1 VGLEMKNKIGFIIP
15 LILFTLIS
23 LASISA
29 QHKFYLNL
37 NDRTDDLFKVTLMPG
52 KLSEN
57 NKIYQFAATAP
68 GTYQI
73 MDIGRYVKDFKAF
86 DKDGKTISTLNIST
100 NQWEISN
107 PKSVSKI
114 EYTIAETFDTP
125 MDKNPVYPMCGSS
138 LEEDHA
144 LINGQAV
151 FGYFHGMQKYP
162 IEIKLDYPANWTV
175 GTALEKNSNGFY
187 YAPSYDFVVDSP
199 ILLGN
204 LTKAS
209 SKIESTTVDLF
220 TYSKTGLIKSENIL
234 IALEDILSASNQFLQ
249 GLPVERYV
257 FLFHFENFSAG
268 AWEHNY
274 SSIYVMKEDTL
285 KEQYIT
291 ELRSTAAHE
300 FFHIVTPLL
309 IHSELVENFD
319 YEKPVMSK
327 HLWFYEGIT
336 EWASD
341 ILQLRDYIINLNDY
355 LRHVRQKLSINDN
368 FDQTMSLTTLGIKS
382 TERQDQYFN
391 IYNKGAVVGTLLD
404 IRLLELSKGKRGLR
418 ELILELAKKYGA
430 NKSFSEEKF
439 FDEFVKMTYPEIGDF
454 IKRYIDGTEKLP
466 VKDYFEKIGI
476 EYTENA
482 GIDSSRIGL
491 GFGIGFKD
499 GKFIVANVESSQSDK
514 LSSGDLFYKFQGQ
527 EITLQN
533 AQQLMAPISKLKVGD
548 SFKISILRDNQE
560 REVNIQ
566 IQPRQIKHVFKV
578 MENPSREQ
586 IALREA
592 WMQNQMNYQGNMET
606 R

>member
-1 VGLEMKNKIGFIIP
+1 MKRKIGFVLF

-23 LASISA
+23 LVSLSA
-29 QHKFYLNL
+29 QNKFYVNL
-37 NDRTDDLFKVTLMPG
+37 NDRADDLFKVTLIPE
-52 KLSEN
+52 KLTER

-73 MDIGRYVKDFKAF
+73 MDIGRYVKSFKVF
-86 DKDGKTISTLNIST
+86 DKEGKDIPTVNIST
-100 NQWEISN
+100 NQWEISD
-107 PKSVSKI
+107 PKSAAKI

-125 MDKNPVYPMCGSS
+125 MDKDPVYPMCGSS

-144 LINGQAV
+144 LINGQTV

-162 IEIKLDYPANWTV
+162 IEIKLEYPEDWMI
-175 GTALEKNSNGFY
+175 GTALEKNNHGYY
-187 YAPSYDFVVDSP
+187 YAPTYDYVVDSP

-204 LTKAS
+204 LSKAS
-209 SKIESTTVDLF
+209 TKIEKTVIDVF

-234 IALEDILSASNQFLQ
+234 TSLEDILSATNQFLQ

-285 KEQYIT
+285 KEQNIT

-309 IHSELVENFD
+309 IHSELVENFN
-319 YEKPVMSK
+319 YEKPIMSK
-327 HLWFYEGIT
+327 HLWFYEGVT

-341 ILQLRDYIINLNDY
+341 ILQLRDYLITVDDY
-355 LRHVRQKLSINDN
+355 LRQVRQKLSVNDN
-368 FDQTMSLTTLGIKS
+368 FDQTISLTTLGIKS

-391 IYNKGAVVGTLLD
+391 IYNKGSVVGTLLD
-404 IRLLELSKGKRGLR
+404 IRLLELSNGKRGLR

-439 FDEFVKMTYPEIGDF
+439 FDEFVKMTYPEIGVF
-454 IKRYIDGTEKLP
+454 INNYIDGTEKLP
-466 VKDYFEKIGI
+466 VKDYFEQIGI
-476 EYTENA
+476 EYTESA
-482 GIDSSRIGL
+482 GVDSSRIGL

-499 GKFIVANVESSQSDK
+499 GKFIVTNVEPSQIAQLK
-514 LSSGDLFYKFQGQ
+514 SGDLLFKFDGK

-533 AQQLMAPISKLKVGD
+533 AQKLLAPIGKLKVGD
-548 SFKISILRDNQE
+548 SFKISILRDNE
-560 REVNIQ
+560 ESEVNITV
-566 IQPRQIKHVFKV
+566 QPRQIRHVFNV
-578 MENPSREQ
+578 MENPTKEQ
-586 IALREA
+586 ITLREA
-592 WMQNQMNYQGNMET
+592 WMQNQMNYQGNMEN